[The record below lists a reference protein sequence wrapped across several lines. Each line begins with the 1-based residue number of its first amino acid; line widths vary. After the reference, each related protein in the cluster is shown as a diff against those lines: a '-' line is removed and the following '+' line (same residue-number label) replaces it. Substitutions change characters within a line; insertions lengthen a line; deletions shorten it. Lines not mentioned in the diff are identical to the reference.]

1 VKPILEKILS
11 MSTRREAS
19 YTKVGDLLMIDRPN
33 AVVPDQQ
40 TVPAEVWRRGSIEV
54 AVSRSRATD
63 NTSSSRLRR
72 EPHNSTLP
80 VVTMPQASRRRILGH
95 VPSVH
100 DRESAIVRAAA
111 SVDLAG
117 TAAASVGWA
126 T

>member
-1 VKPILEKILS
+1 

-19 YTKVGDLLMIDRPN
+19 YTKVGNLLMIDRPN
-33 AVVPDQQ
+33 AVVSDQQ
-40 TVPAEVWRRGSIEV
+40 TVATEIRRRSSIEI
-54 AVSRSRATD
+54 AVSRSCSAD
-63 NTSSSRLRR
+63 NACSNRLRR
-72 EPHNSTLP
+72 EPYNSTLP
-80 VVTMPQASRRRILGH
+80 VVTVSQTSRWRVLRH

-100 DRESAIVRAAA
+100 DSESAIVRAAA